1 MYIELIY
8 TSNKGLEPLLRTL
21 AYIINTPTITS
32 AATLSTALSNAGIFS
47 SDIGLGFDA
56 ANSEIVRTVG
66 LSTTTAHIAKTA
78 IANTIQF
85 TLQQAVYDSPS
96 TYYYTQIKNSVADG
110 ASTITQG
117 DALTGGTIASSQLAQ
132 TQTAATA
139 TAGGTI
145 LTLTN
150 SSTDYA
156 AGFCTAATA
165 AWKTMSCYI
174 TDKCFLLGFS
184 AAPGAAGIPWNS
196 VYSNTNTASGIFV
209 GQYTRLDHWNT
220 AANGVIPVAASRMTD
235 LYTGLFGRDSVYAS
249 DAVLIDSSTAAI
261 YTQVA
266 TLKVLNM
273 INTSVGIANGQSNT
287 GIWSKDYHRIVA
299 LSLGGHRTNE
309 GQPLAATE
317 TTVTTSTSAA
327 YSYTPYLS
335 KTANSR
341 VPNAANTGMSF
352 ALYPLCWVNSIYGAF
367 GGGNISEHCGF
378 YIYNGEFSPGDEFTY
393 NSKTY
398 TIWPTNVSHVTYRTG
413 IAVPKE

>member
-56 ANSEIVRTVG
+56 ANSEIIRTVG

-96 TYYYTQIKNSVADG
+96 TYYYTQLKNTVADG
-110 ASTITQG
+110 ASTLLQG
-117 DALTGGTIASSQLAQ
+117 DALTGGTMASSQLVQ

-139 TAGGTI
+139 TAGGSI

-174 TDKCFLLGFS
+174 TDKCFLIGFS
-184 AAPGAAGIPWNS
+184 SASGASGIPWGS
-196 VYSNTNTASGIFV
+196 VYNNISTASGIFV

-220 AANGVIPVAASRMTD
+220 AANGIIPVAASRMIDT
-235 LYTGLFGRDSVYAS
+235 YAGIFGRDAAYNAT
-249 DAVLIDSSTAAI
+249 AVLIDGSTAAI
-261 YTQVA
+261 GSQVQP
-266 TLKVLNM
+266 LKVLNM
-273 INTSVGIANGQSNT
+273 ISIGSGAQGQNNT
-287 GIWSKDYHRIVA
+287 GIWTKDYHRSVA
-299 LSLGGHRTNE
+299 VSLGAHRTNE
-309 GQPLAATE
+309 AQSLSVANTA
-317 TTVTTSTSAA
+317 VSTGNNSY

-335 KTANSR
+335 TIANSK
-341 VPNAANTGMSF
+341 VPNSANTGM
-352 ALYPLCWVNSIYGAF
+352 AYTLYPLCWVNSNYGAF

-378 YIYNGEFSPGDEFTY
+378 YIYNGEFSPGDEFSY